1 MSTQSPRPANVLTLR
16 EALPVAEAAGYAL
29 GSFSPRYLAMLRP
42 TLAAAEA
49 ARSPLIAQIAGTEF
63 RHYGVTPAAFA
74 EEFYRQLAALGITV
88 PVVLHLD
95 HTKDLA
101 TIEAAIAAGF
111 TSVMID
117 ASELPLDENIAQT
130 SAAVALARRH
140 GVSIEAELGRIGSTD
155 MIETD
160 DDTELY
166 TDPDEARHFVAA
178 TGVDALAVSVGTAH
192 GVYAVKAPTID
203 FARIAAIRALTPVHL
218 VLHGGS
224 GVPAEM
230 IAAAIALPGGG
241 VSKVNIATDLE
252 LGALAALGR
261 EERLTDAAMSALPAA
276 AIARARAAVARV
288 VDDKIRHFLG
298 SAGQAD
304 VTVWQTL
311 TAGTR

>member
-1 MSTQSPRPANVLTLR
+1 MTARSRPTHVLTLR
-16 EALPVAEAAGYAL
+16 EALPVAEVAGYAL
-29 GSFSPRYLAMLRP
+29 GSFSPRYVAMIRP
-42 TLAAAEA
+42 TLLAAQE
-49 ARSPLIAQIAGTEF
+49 ARSPLIVQISGNEF
-63 RHYGVTPAAFA
+63 RRYGVTPAAFA
-74 EEFYRQLAALGITV
+74 AEFYRQMDDIDVTV

-224 GVPAEM
+224 GVPAAM
-230 IAAAIALPGGG
+230 VAAAIALPGGG

-276 AIARARAAVARV
+276 ALARARAAVARV

-304 VTVWQTL
+304 AAAWQAL